1 MAMEYPNLQIVGKYS
16 YQRYYVTSRV
26 SRPIC
31 SKYFQK
37 TRLHHDIIHDTLH
50 RKRNY
55 DPILAT
61 SINQEALYCIVD
73 CYWLSLA
80 SVLEDN
86 DAKQF
91 FFVFM
96 WYEYEVLGRSKDI
109 YSIQILFKD
118 YFYPSSI
125 SSYDNIKETL

>member
-1 MAMEYPNLQIVGKYS
+1 MAEHSIYSSFCIKKVNEVIV
-16 YQRYYVTSRV
+16 
-26 SRPIC
+26 
-31 SKYFQK
+31 
-37 TRLHHDIIHDTLH
+37 
-50 RKRNY
+50 
-55 DPILAT
+55 AT
-61 SINQEALYCIVD
+61 SVDQEVLYCIVD
-73 CYWLSLA
+73 CYWLSAA
-80 SVLEDN
+80 SILEDN

-125 SSYDNIKETL
+125 SSYDNIKENL